1 MKMQQSKEFGILP
14 DSIEAAVKVLVH
26 AKSIPETACVTHAS
40 SAFLPATREGHFGC
54 DDDGSSSNTLSFVPC
69 KLT

>member
-1 MKMQQSKEFGILP
+1 MKMQQSEEFGILP

-40 SAFLPATREGHFGC
+40 SAFLPATREWQF
-54 DDDGSSSNTLSFVPC
+54 
-69 KLT
+69 